1 MLATLINAIAI
12 VLGGIIGITFRK
24 FIKHDICEKV
34 LRAVGIAV
42 MAIAIVGVFK
52 TMIVINV
59 DNTMS
64 SQYELLVLITIA
76 VGTFI
81 GESLKLDDKLNKLSN
96 FIGKKYAKNE
106 IETTSFSTG
115 FINATLITCV
125 GAISIVGSIQAALGD
140 PDLIYFKSILDFITC
155 IILSATLGY
164 GVIFSAIPNF
174 IYQALFVLLGYL
186 FGTFMNQDF
195 INSFSAV
202 GYLMLMVTGLNL
214 FVDTKI
220 KVINMLPALVLVI
233 LYHLI
238 LMIF

>member
-1 MLATLINAIAI
+1 MVATLINAIAI
-12 VLGGIIGITFRK
+12 ILGGIIGIVFRK

-34 LRAVGIAV
+34 LRVVGIAV
-42 MAIAIVGVFK
+42 MAIAIVGVIK
-52 TMIVINV
+52 TMIVVNEDFTIS
-59 DNTMS
+59 T
-64 SQYELLVLITIA
+64 QHELLILICVA
-76 VGTFI
+76 LGTYI
-81 GESLKLDDKLNKLSN
+81 GEKIKLDNKLNKLSN
-96 FIGKKYAKNE
+96 FIERKYAKSDL
-106 IETTSFSTG
+106 ETGSFSTG

-174 IYQALFVLLGYL
+174 FYQALFVLLGYL
-186 FGTFMNQDF
+186 FGTFMNTEF

-220 KVINMLPALVLVI
+220 KVINI
-233 LYHLI
+233 
-238 LMIF
+238 